1 MGGTEKGREGGRTQF
16 ANIEKSIY
24 NTNTQRQLKASVV
37 NSGAQW
43 TFIVRLFNMLE
54 ISPHPIIIS

>member
-37 NSGAQW
+37 NSGAQ
-43 TFIVRLFNMLE
+43 
-54 ISPHPIIIS
+54 